1 MSGVSAA
8 VPFASSFEASSSGCT
23 DADGIDQDTQLE
35 SWSMGKSVTATM
47 VGLLMQQGAISADLD
62 APPPI
67 AAWKDDERSA
77 IRMRD
82 ILQVSHM
89 PTHVADITV
98 KGEAD
103 AIHVQMSS
111 GLRFSGFDSPRE
123 EWDHGRPDHALMY
136 SEAIDCFEWAI
147 SRPLEHPPGTVGRYR
162 NCDPLSLGFIVRQ
175 TVEANGGDYLTFP
188 QRELFDPLGIRKQIL
203 ETDLWASSTPI
214 IVRMVLLKI

>member
-1 MSGVSAA
+1 
-8 VPFASSFEASSSGCT
+8 
-23 DADGIDQDTQLE
+23 
-35 SWSMGKSVTATM
+35 MGKSVTATM

-203 ETDLWASSTPI
+203 ETDLWASSTSI
-214 IVRMVLLKI
+214 RMVLLKI

>member
-1 MSGVSAA
+1 
-8 VPFASSFEASSSGCT
+8 
-23 DADGIDQDTQLE
+23 
-35 SWSMGKSVTATM
+35 MGKSVTATM

-67 AAWKDDERSA
+67 AAWKDDERRA

-103 AIHVQMSS
+103 AIHVHQMSS

-123 EWDHGRPDHALMY
+123 EWCAATAL
-136 SEAIDCFEWAI
+136 
-147 SRPLEHPPGTVGRYR
+147 P
-162 NCDPLSLGFIVRQ
+162 
-175 TVEANGGDYLTFP
+175 
-188 QRELFDPLGIRKQIL
+188 
-203 ETDLWASSTPI
+203 
-214 IVRMVLLKI
+214 

>member
-1 MSGVSAA
+1 MQ
-8 VPFASSFEASSSGCT
+8 PLPLRLPSFASSSGCT

-89 PTHVADITV
+89 PTHVADIIV
-98 KGEAD
+98 KAKLT
-103 AIHVQMSS
+103 Q
-111 GLRFSGFDSPRE
+111 F
-123 EWDHGRPDHALMY
+123 MY
-136 SEAIDCFEWAI
+136 
-147 SRPLEHPPGTVGRYR
+147 R
-162 NCDPLSLGFIVRQ
+162 
-175 TVEANGGDYLTFP
+175 
-188 QRELFDPLGIRKQIL
+188 
-203 ETDLWASSTPI
+203 
-214 IVRMVLLKI
+214 